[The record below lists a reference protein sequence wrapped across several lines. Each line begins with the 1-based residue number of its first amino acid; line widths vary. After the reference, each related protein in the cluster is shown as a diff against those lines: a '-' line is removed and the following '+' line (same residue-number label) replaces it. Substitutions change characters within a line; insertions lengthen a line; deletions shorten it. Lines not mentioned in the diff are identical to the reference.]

1 MLLELWLSMVWP
13 TFCLPKYHYFILNK
27 LHYSDSSWKFC
38 QPHVVL
44 NKMILWRTLVT
55 KQHWSSLTSIAWT
68 KKKKHIL
75 KYLNLIL
82 KESYA
87 DFERHEGKCK
97 NLPHL
102 VNFNLYISNKCN
114 SNILQIYGCICLT
127 F

>member
-1 MLLELWLSMVWP
+1 MKILSASCCSKQDDTLENAGNQTTLELINFHCM
-13 TFCLPKYHYFILNK
+13 
-27 LHYSDSSWKFC
+27 D
-38 QPHVVL
+38 Q
-44 NKMILWRTLVT
+44 
-55 KQHWSSLTSIAWT
+55 